1 MINVV
6 SFSKTPLAG
15 APIRVANAINL
26 LKDIKVRNV
35 DLSKNNIYEQDIIFS
50 EKKEEVIQLC
60 NDADII
66 HTHNYINLETKEFYP
81 INFRELKRKG
91 KKIIQHFHSSP
102 MLIAKRIGF
111 STDFVINYPLPQIV
125 IAQFQERFFPNAHVV
140 PNLIPQDNELFIPKG
155 IKEDIDLIFTPS
167 S

>member
-125 IAQFQERFFPNAHVV
+125 IAQFQERFFPNAH
-140 PNLIPQDNELFIPKG
+140 
-155 IKEDIDLIFTPS
+155 
-167 S
+167 

>member
-6 SFSKTPLAG
+6 SFSKTRLAG

-26 LKDIKVRNV
+26 LKDIKVRHV

-60 NDADII
+60 DDADII
-66 HTHNYINLETKEFYP
+66 HIYNYINLETNDFFP

-91 KKIIQHFHSSP
+91 KKIIQHFQSTP
-102 MLIAKRIGF
+102 MLIAKTIGV
-111 STDFVINYPLPQIV
+111 STDFVINYP
-125 IAQFQERFFPNAHVV
+125 F
-140 PNLIPQDNELFIPKG
+140 G
-155 IKEDIDLIFTPS
+155 
-167 S
+167 